1 MKGPIVT
8 VVEARSNTS
17 IVTDFDA
24 LQKVELNF
32 PSGVPNLCI
41 ATKSNGGRRR
51 ELRNVSGCDSL
62 HGCVTQ
68 GKYLLKQD
76 VTKAIRPECA

>member
-24 LQKVELNF
+24 LQKVELYR
-32 PSGVPNLCI
+32 GKRWAAGAAI
-41 ATKSNGGRRR
+41 
-51 ELRNVSGCDSL
+51 GCSIDGSSV
-62 HGCVTQ
+62 GVTQ
-68 GKYLLKQD
+68 K
-76 VTKAIRPECA
+76 RPTTG